1 MHSVL
6 LLLADSNFRFFL
18 NSHLLICVNSDF
30 LLMDNKHQYTEKKK
44 IKPPQIK
51 VLCNKTELFCIKPLT
66 KCSIS
71 HLI

>member
-6 LLLADSNFRFFL
+6 LLLADSNFQFFL

-44 IKPPQIK
+44 NQTSSNK
-51 VLCNKTELFCIKPLT
+51 VLCNKTELFCIKPMT

>member
-30 LLMDNKHQYTEKKK
+30 LLMDNKHQYTEEKKK

-51 VLCNKTELFCIKPLT
+51 
-66 KCSIS
+66 CSVTRQS
-71 HLI
+71 FFV